1 MPYINVK
8 TNVKVE
14 NKYELQK
21 NLGEIIRIIPG
32 KTPERTMILIDD
44 LQAVYFAATDEPCA
58 MVETQVNAGTDQST
72 VKEYCFAVI
81 DHLSKTYDIPE
92 TRIYVNVNA
101 QDNWYSK

>member
-14 NKYELQK
+14 NKFELQK
-21 NLGEIIRIIPG
+21 KLGEIICTIPN

-44 LQAVYFAATDEPCA
+44 QQPLYFAATDEPCA

-72 VKEYCFAVI
+72 AKEYCFAVI
-81 DHLSKTYDIPE
+81 DHLSKEYNISE
-92 TRIYVNVNA
+92 KRIYVNLNEI
-101 QDNWYSK
+101 DNWFAK